1 MTSLPI
7 RVAVPGK
14 LYVAGEYAVVAPGQ
28 PAILIA
34 VDRYMTVTATT
45 AQPAPTPAPTEQLL
59 AHEHGVAAAQNL
71 DFGGDYALAAWLI
84 MDKLRAERNLPQRP
98 VDQHFSP
105 TLRSEHGEKYGLGS
119 SAAATIAVI
128 TASNRA
134 SDLRLSVPATIQ
146 LGILASID
154 IHRAARN
161 PPQPPVDLHFSST
174 LRSEHGEKY
183 GLGSS
188 GAATIAVITAFNEVY
203 DLRLSVVD
211 KIKLGILASIEI
223 SPNASGGDLAAGA
236 LGGWVYYQAPD
247 RDQLERVLTGTT
259 CVTQAMTGP
268 AWIPRRARRIPTPSA
283 VQALLGWTARPA
295 ATDQLVTQA
304 TTNGN
309 GLDWDVDFRR
319 PSAANVNSL
328 ILALAEQKFGL
339 IHSNIRTA
347 RKLLLRMAQATTT
360 LVETPALATLIETA
374 ELFEGV
380 SAKTSGA
387 GGGDCGIVLAEP
399 WVNAQNIYDTW
410 RQHGIHPLEMAVTQL
425 GARLEE

>member
-84 MDKLRAERNLPQRP
+84 MDKLRAERNLPQR
-98 VDQHFSP
+98 
-105 TLRSEHGEKYGLGS
+105 
-119 SAAATIAVI
+119 
-128 TASNRA
+128 
-134 SDLRLSVPATIQ
+134 
-146 LGILASID
+146 
-154 IHRAARN
+154 
-161 PPQPPVDLHFSST
+161 PVDLHFSST

-268 AWIPRRARRIPTPSA
+268 AWIPMRARRIPTPSD
-283 VQALLGWTARPA
+283 VQVLIGWTGSPA